1 MSRNYTMKSTMTQR
15 MWTQLEY
22 VVKMYHGAWQ
32 LQVGQLFLDEC
43 VHICRMI
50 HVLIISTVCTVLV
63 MFTLLLRNR

>member
-15 MWTQLEY
+15 IVDTKY

-32 LQVGQLFLDEC
+32 LQVGQLFCNEC

-50 HVLIISTVCTVLV
+50 HVLILSTVCTVLV